1 MPDDQFKNRL
11 ILVVDDEER
20 MVRFIRLNLEHDGFK
35 VIEAFNGTKAI
46 NQVRSN
52 LPDLVLLDIMMP
64 DMDGF
69 EVLRII
75 RETSNVPVIMLTAKG
90 EEDDRVRGLELGAD
104 DYVTKPFSPRE
115 LVSRVRAVLRRTE
128 TTGVST
134 HGLIEVDERL
144 KLDFERREIWVD
156 GELVKLRPTEYR
168 LLYHLV
174 QNAGWVVTHDQ
185 ILAKVW
191 GYEYRDE
198 PHYVRLYINYLRKKL
213 EEDPANPKY
222 ILTERGVGYRF
233 VDFRRKDFHRKPVIS
248 LTHELTKKFFN
259 LAGDRFNRHQGQCPC
274 IYAANWQGGN
284 GYCKG

>member
-1 MPDDQFKNRL
+1 MAEDNFRNKL

-20 MVRFIRLNLEHDGFK
+20 MARFIRLNLEHDGFQ
-35 VIEAFNGTKAI
+35 VVEAHKGMDAVNELRTKM
-46 NQVRSN
+46 
-52 LPDLVLLDIMMP
+52 PDVVLLDVMMP
-64 DMDGF
+64 DIDGF
-69 EVLRII
+69 EVLQLI
-75 RETSNVPVIMLTAKG
+75 RETSTVPVIMLTAKG

-128 TTGVST
+128 MANASGESGV
-134 HGLIEVDERL
+134 INVDEHL
-144 KLDFERREIWVD
+144 KIDFGRREVKLD

-174 QNAGWVVTHDQ
+174 QNAGWVLTYDQ

-198 PHYVRLYINYLRKKL
+198 PHYVRLYVNYLRQKL
-213 EEDPANPKY
+213 EKDPANPVY

-233 VDFRRKDFHRKPVIS
+233 VDY
-248 LTHELTKKFFN
+248 KKEE
-259 LAGDRFNRHQGQCPC
+259 
-274 IYAANWQGGN
+274 
-284 GYCKG
+284 